1 MDSILIATKTEELEL
16 DFKIL
21 RGTLFVTFKLV
32 GYIRIS
38 VLQKK
43 KKMITILS
51 STKVSRMLF
60 EQCY

>member
-43 KKMITILS
+43 KK
-51 STKVSRMLF
+51 
-60 EQCY
+60 